1 MSKKI
6 KDTLNNVKQS
16 KSRIIWI
23 LILSIFGM
31 VIILSF
37 FYIRY
42 IKSFT
47 YKSIYNNI
55 TELSEQTASQL
66 NLAITNQKQLLE
78 IMIDSINSGFYETE
92 NDIFKH
98 FEKELENYH
107 FTRFVILDEHG
118 NGQTSDGYMV
128 ENYPNIE
135 EFFGH
140 NEGVYLS
147 ENRPSTVSNNQVN
160 IYSKT
165 FMFKEQK
172 RVLFATINTENYKEI
187 LLRRLFNGNGG
198 TYLINYDGSILI
210 DSFGKIKENNVNLFD
225 YLKTEY
231 QLKQSKDLRNIDAMQ
246 KNIVNNK
253 VGTFDIRFD
262 KKVYFIHYERV
273 NVNDWYVVTI
283 APDDI
288 IAKELP
294 LFLGT
299 SLGLCFVMII
309 VIVIIFIYIYIFNQR
324 QSEKLYHIAYIDSI
338 TGLGNET
345 YFREKGS
352 DFLKTTAKNK
362 YAITLDIDKFKALN
376 NIYNYKFCNQILREM
391 SKRIIQVLP
400 EDAVICR
407 ISNDIFAIVCS
418 YNKNIKELLE
428 KIFEVSSE
436 LKVDNHEI
444 YINISIGVYKIGI
457 NEYDISRILDKASI
471 ARSKVKGLYDSHYY
485 IFDNNLEQLLIEEQK
500 IESSMEEA
508 LKNQEFKIIYQPKIY
523 TKDET
528 LAGAEALVRW
538 HKGSTIIPPSQFIP
552 LFEKNKFIL
561 KLDLYI
567 FEQVCKDI
575 ASWNSLYDKVPV
587 ISVNVSKVHFA
598 NENFIDNYV
607 KIADKYH
614 IDRSKI
620 DLEITESATIDSNID
635 IMKILI
641 NIKEKGFIISIDD
654 FGTGYSSL
662 SLLQN
667 MPIDILKIDKA
678 FIKKSDLNSNNNMI
692 DYITL
697 IAKRIGVKTIVEG
710 IETKEQVEFIKKIEC
725 DMIQGYYYSKPID
738 KNEFENYLKNGK

>member
-6 KDTLNNVKQS
+6 KDTLDNVKQP

-31 VIILSF
+31 AIILSF
-37 FYIRY
+37 LYICY

-66 NLAITNQKQLLE
+66 DLAITNQKQFLE
-78 IMIDSINSGFYETE
+78 LMVDSINSGFFETE
-92 NDIFKH
+92 NDIFKR

-118 NGQTSDGYMV
+118 NGQTSDGYIV

-135 EFFGH
+135 EFFAQ

-160 IYSKT
+160 IYSKA

-187 LLRRLFNGNGG
+187 LLRRLFNGKGG
-198 TYLINYDGSILI
+198 TYLINRNGSVLI

-225 YLKTEY
+225 YLKVEY
-231 QLKQSKDLRNIDAMQ
+231 QLKQSKDLQNINEMQ
-246 KNIVNNK
+246 ENISNNK

-262 KKVYFIHYERV
+262 KKVYFIHYEKV

-283 APDDI
+283 APDNM

-299 SLGLCFVMII
+299 SLGLCFFMII
-309 VIVIIFIYIYIFNQR
+309 VIVIIFIYIYIFNQK
-324 QSEKLYHIAYIDSI
+324 QSQKLYHIAYIDSI

-352 DFLKTTAKNK
+352 EFLKNVSKNK

-376 NIYNYKFCNQILREM
+376 NIYNYEFCNQILREM
-391 SKRIIQVLP
+391 SKKIIQVLP
-400 EDAVICR
+400 MDAIMCR

-418 YNKNIKELLE
+418 YNKDIKELLE
-428 KIFEVSSE
+428 KIFEVSSK
-436 LKVDNHEI
+436 LKVDNQEI
-444 YINISIGVYKIGI
+444 HINIAIGVYKIGS
-457 NEYDISRILDKASI
+457 NEYDISRILDKSNI
-471 ARSKVKGLYDSHYY
+471 ARSKIKGLYDNHYY
-485 IFDNNLEQLLIEEQK
+485 IFDDTLEQLLIEEQK
-500 IESSMEEA
+500 IESSMDEA
-508 LKNQEFKIIYQPKIY
+508 LKKQEFQIVYQPKIY

-538 HKGSTIIPPSQFIP
+538 HKDNMIIPPSQFIP

-575 ASWNSLYDKVPV
+575 ASWNSLYDKVPI

-598 NENFIDNYV
+598 NENFIDDYV

-620 DLEITESATIDSNID
+620 DLEITESATMDSNID
-635 IMKILI
+635 IIKILT

-678 FIKKSDLNSNNNMI
+678 FIDKLDLNRNNNMI
-692 DYITL
+692 DYIVL
-697 IAKRIGVKTIVEG
+697 ISKHIGVKTIVEG
-710 IETKEQVEFIKKIEC
+710 IETKEQVQFIKRIEC

-738 KNEFENYLKNGK
+738 KDKFEEYFNQK